1 VVDYGFESCAWK
13 FTFGSNY
20 VRVSTDIKRSECYF
34 EDGVFA
40 DGKYFIDSAEI
51 PTHYYEQDGTKQSF
65 KELLNELN

>member
-1 VVDYGFESCAWK
+1 M
-13 FTFGSNY
+13 
-20 VRVSTDIKRSECYF
+20 RVSTDIKRSECYF